1 MTLTTF
7 GALPPENS
15 MEEIDMTE
23 DKISVG
29 IENFLEYIRR
39 TEQLYHISIAN
50 EQEANDATQD
60 LLHSLELEEHDY
72 HSSAR
77 IARKL
82 KEVRQTRRAAKDLTL
97 KAQVVVNWID
107 ENRKTIKTLEQ
118 LLGEVR
124 KVERNT
130 ENRIYTPKTSVIE

>member
-1 MTLTTF
+1 M
-7 GALPPENS
+7 
-15 MEEIDMTE
+15 IMTE

-29 IENFLEYIRR
+29 IENFLEYMRQI
-39 TEQLYHISIAN
+39 EQLYHISIAN

-60 LLHSLELEEHDY
+60 ILHSLELEEHDY

-97 KAQVVVNWID
+97 KTQVVVNWID

-124 KVERNT
+124 KMERNT

>member
-1 MTLTTF
+1 
-7 GALPPENS
+7 
-15 MEEIDMTE
+15 MTE
-23 DKISVG
+23 DKISQGV
-29 IENFLEYIRR
+29 EYFLEYIRQ

-97 KAQVVVNWID
+97 KTQVVVNWID

-124 KVERNT
+124 KAERNT